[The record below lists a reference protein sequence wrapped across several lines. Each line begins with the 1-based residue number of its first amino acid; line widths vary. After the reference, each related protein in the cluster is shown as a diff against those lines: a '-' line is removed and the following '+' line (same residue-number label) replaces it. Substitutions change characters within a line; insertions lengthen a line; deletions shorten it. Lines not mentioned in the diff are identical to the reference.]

1 MILLLDTKDLS
12 QRINDS
18 YEEMSKGQ
26 KRIADFIL
34 KNYDKAAYMTALRLG
49 DSVGVSE
56 STVVRFAMDLGYP
69 GYPQLQKALQDLVRN
84 RLTTLQRMEMTGDM
98 SRSMVLRTVL
108 RADMSNL
115 RQTIDSINAEE
126 FEQVVDEVYNARRVY
141 LLGARSSAPLAQ
153 FMGYYLNFLLDNV
166 HVVTSGVNDIMEQLV
181 HIDQGDVLVGISF
194 PRYSK
199 RTIEGVRFAKD
210 KGARIIAI
218 TDSGASPLNEFADH
232 VLVAHSNI
240 ASFVDSLVA
249 PFSIVNAFV
258 VSIGLRKRN
267 EASENFMEL
276 ERIWDEYNVYVD
288 KTR

>member
-1 MILLLDTKDLS
+1 MPDTKDLS
-12 QRINDS
+12 QRIEAS
-18 YEEMSKGQ
+18 LSEMSKGQ
-26 KRIADFIL
+26 KRIADFIM

-56 STVVRFAMDLGYP
+56 STVVRFAMDLGYS
-69 GYPQLQKALQDLVRN
+69 GYPQLQKALQDMVRN
-84 RLTTLQRMEMTGDM
+84 RLTTLQRMEMTSDM

-115 RQTIDSINAEE
+115 RQTIESIDAEE
-126 FEQVVDEVYNARRVY
+126 FEQVVDLVYNSRRVY
-141 LLGARSSAPLAQ
+141 VLGARSSAPLAQ

-166 HVVTSGVNDIMEQLV
+166 QIVTSGINDIMEQLV
-181 HIDQGDVLVGISF
+181 HIESDDVLIGISF

-199 RTIEGVRFAKD
+199 RTIEGVRFAKE
-210 KGARIIAI
+210 KGAKIIAI
-218 TDSGASPLNEFADH
+218 TDSGASPLNEYASH

-249 PFSIVNAFV
+249 PFSIANAFIV
-258 VSIGLRKRN
+258 AIGLQKRQ

-276 ERIWDEYNVYVD
+276 ERIWDQYSVYID
-288 KTR
+288 KGR

>member
-1 MILLLDTKDLS
+1 MPDTKDLG
-12 QRINDS
+12 QRIEASFGD
-18 YEEMSKGQ
+18 MSKGQ

-69 GYPQLQKALQDLVRN
+69 GYPQLQKALQDMVRN
-84 RLTTLQRMEMTGDM
+84 RLTTLQRMEMTSDM

-108 RADMSNL
+108 RADMNNL
-115 RQTIDSINAEE
+115 RQTIESIDAEE
-126 FEQVVDEVYNARRVY
+126 FEQVVDLVYNSRRVY

-166 HVVTSGVNDIMEQLV
+166 QIVTSGINDIMEQLV
-181 HIDQGDVLVGISF
+181 HIDSNDVLIGISF

-199 RTIEGVRFAKD
+199 RTIEGVKFAKE
-210 KGARIIAI
+210 KGAKIVAI
-218 TDSGASPLNEFADH
+218 TDSGASPLNEYTNH

-249 PFSIVNAFV
+249 PFSIANAFIV
-258 VSIGLRKRN
+258 AIGLQKRH

-276 ERIWDEYNVYVD
+276 ERIWDEYNVYIE
-288 KTR
+288 KNR

>member
-1 MILLLDTKDLS
+1 MLDTKDLS
-12 QRINDS
+12 QRISDGYS
-18 YEEMSKGQ
+18 DMSKGQ
-26 KRIADFIL
+26 KRIADFIM

-84 RLTTLQRMEMTGDM
+84 RLTTLQRMEMTSEM

-115 RQTIDSINAEE
+115 RQTIDSVNAEE

-141 LLGARSSAPLAQ
+141 ILGARSSAPLAQ

-166 HVVTSGVNDIMEQLV
+166 FVVTSGINDIMEQLV
-181 HIDQGDVLVGISF
+181 HIEENDVLVGISF

-258 VSIGLRKRN
+258 VSIGLRKRS

-288 KTR
+288 KAR

>member
-1 MILLLDTKDLS
+1 MPDTKDLS
-12 QRINDS
+12 QRIDAALPD
-18 YEEMSKGQ
+18 MSKGQ
-26 KRIADFIL
+26 KRIADFIM

-69 GYPQLQKALQDLVRN
+69 GYPQLQKALQDMVRN
-84 RLTTLQRMEMTGDM
+84 RLTTLQRMEMTSDM

-115 RQTIDSINAEE
+115 RQTIESIDAEE
-126 FEQVVDEVYNARRVY
+126 FEQVVDLVYNSRRVY
-141 LLGARSSAPLAQ
+141 VLGARSSAPLAQ

-166 HVVTSGVNDIMEQLV
+166 QIVTSGINDIMEQLV
-181 HIDQGDVLVGISF
+181 HIESDDVLIGISF

-199 RTIEGVRFAKD
+199 RTLEGVRFAKD
-210 KGARIIAI
+210 KGAKIIAI
-218 TDSGASPLNEFADH
+218 TDSGASPLNEYANH

-249 PFSIVNAFV
+249 PFSIANAFIV
-258 VSIGLRKRN
+258 AIGLQKRQ

-276 ERIWDEYNVYVD
+276 ERIWDQYSVYLD
-288 KTR
+288 KGR

>member
-1 MILLLDTKDLS
+1 MPDTKDLG
-12 QRINDS
+12 QRIESALPD
-18 YEEMSKGQ
+18 MSKGQ

-69 GYPQLQKALQDLVRN
+69 GYPQLQKALQDMVRN
-84 RLTTLQRMEMTGDM
+84 RLTTLQRMEMTSDM

-115 RQTIDSINAEE
+115 RQTIESIDAEE
-126 FEQVVDEVYNARRVY
+126 FEQVVDLVYNSRRVY
-141 LLGARSSAPLAQ
+141 VLGTRSSAPLAQ

-166 HVVTSGVNDIMEQLV
+166 IIVTSGINDIMEQLV
-181 HIDQGDVLVGISF
+181 HIESDDVLIGISF

-210 KGARIIAI
+210 KGAKIIAI
-218 TDSGASPLNEFADH
+218 TDSGASPLNEYANH
-232 VLVAHSNI
+232 VLVAYSNI

-249 PFSIVNAFV
+249 PFSIANAFIV
-258 VSIGLRKRN
+258 AIGLQKRQ

-276 ERIWDEYNVYVD
+276 ERIWDQYSVYID
-288 KTR
+288 KGR

>member
-1 MILLLDTKDLS
+1 MPDTKDLG
-12 QRINDS
+12 QRIES
-18 YEEMSKGQ
+18 TFGEMSKGQ
-26 KRIADFIL
+26 KRIADFIM

-69 GYPQLQKALQDLVRN
+69 GYPQLQKALQDMVRN
-84 RLTTLQRMEMTGDM
+84 RLTTLQRMEMTSDM

-108 RADMSNL
+108 RADMNNL
-115 RQTIDSINAEE
+115 KQTIDSIDAEE
-126 FEQVVDEVYNARRVY
+126 FEQVVDLIYNSRRVY
-141 LLGARSSAPLAQ
+141 VLGARSSAPLAQ
-153 FMGYYLNFLLDNV
+153 FMGYYMNFLLDNV
-166 HVVTSGVNDIMEQLV
+166 QVVTSGINDIMEQLV
-181 HIDQGDVLVGISF
+181 HIDSNDVLIGISF

-210 KGARIIAI
+210 KGAKIIAI
-218 TDSGASPLNEFADH
+218 TDSGASPLNEYSSH

-249 PFSIVNAFV
+249 PFSIANALLV
-258 VSIGLRKRN
+258 AIGLQKRQ

-276 ERIWDEYNVYVD
+276 ERIWDQFNVYIE
-288 KTR
+288 KNR

>member
-1 MILLLDTKDLS
+1 MPETRDLG
-12 QRINDS
+12 QRIEAAFGD
-18 YEEMSKGQ
+18 MSKGQ
-26 KRIADFIL
+26 KRIAEYIM

-69 GYPQLQKALQDLVRN
+69 GYPQLQKALQDMVRN
-84 RLTTLQRMEMTGDM
+84 RLTTLQRMEMTSEM

-108 RADMSNL
+108 RADMNNL
-115 RQTIDSINAEE
+115 RQTIDGIDAEE
-126 FEQVVDEVYNARRVY
+126 FERVVDLVYNARRVY
-141 LLGARSSAPLAQ
+141 ILGARSSAPLAQ

-166 HVVTSGVNDIMEQLV
+166 IIVTSGINDIMEQLV
-181 HIDQGDVLVGISF
+181 HIESDDVLVGISF

-199 RTIEGVRFAKD
+199 RTIEGVRFARE
-210 KGARIIAI
+210 KGADIVAI
-218 TDSGASPLNEFADH
+218 TDSGASPLNEYASH

-249 PFSIVNAFV
+249 PFSIINAFIV
-258 VSIGLRKRN
+258 AIGLQKRQ

-276 ERIWDEYNVYVD
+276 ERIWDEYNVYIE
-288 KTR
+288 KNR

>member
-1 MILLLDTKDLS
+1 MPDTKDLG
-12 QRINDS
+12 QRI
-18 YEEMSKGQ
+18 EEAFADMSKGQ
-26 KRIADFIL
+26 KRIADYIM

-69 GYPQLQKALQDLVRN
+69 GYPQLQKALQDMVRN
-84 RLTTLQRMEMTGDM
+84 RLTTLQRMEMTSEM

-108 RADMSNL
+108 RADMNNL
-115 RQTIDSINAEE
+115 RQTIDSIDAEE
-126 FEQVVDEVYNARRVY
+126 FEQVVDLVYNSRRVY
-141 LLGARSSAPLAQ
+141 ILGARSSAPLAQ

-166 HVVTSGVNDIMEQLV
+166 IVVTSGINDVMEQLV
-181 HIDQGDVLVGISF
+181 HIESEDVLIGISF

-199 RTIEGVRFAKD
+199 RTIEGVRFAKE
-210 KGARIIAI
+210 KGANIIAI
-218 TDSGASPLNEFADH
+218 TDSGASPLNEYASH

-249 PFSIVNAFV
+249 PFSIANAFIV
-258 VSIGLRKRN
+258 AIGLQKRQ

-276 ERIWDEYNVYVD
+276 ERIWDEYNVYIE
-288 KTR
+288 KNR

>member
-1 MILLLDTKDLS
+1 MPETRDLG
-12 QRINDS
+12 QRIETALGD
-18 YEEMSKGQ
+18 MSKGQ
-26 KRIADFIL
+26 KRIAEYIM

-69 GYPQLQKALQDLVRN
+69 GYPQLQKALQDMVRN
-84 RLTTLQRMEMTGDM
+84 RLTTLQRMEMTSEM

-108 RADMSNL
+108 RADMNNL
-115 RQTIDSINAEE
+115 RQTIDGIDAEE
-126 FEQVVDEVYNARRVY
+126 FERVVDLVYNAHRVY
-141 LLGARSSAPLAQ
+141 ILGARSSAPLAQ

-166 HVVTSGVNDIMEQLV
+166 IVVTSGINDIMEQLV
-181 HIDQGDVLVGISF
+181 HIESDDVLIGISF

-199 RTIEGVRFAKD
+199 RTIEGVRFARE
-210 KGARIIAI
+210 KGADIVAI
-218 TDSGASPLNEFADH
+218 TDSGASPLNEYASH

-249 PFSIVNAFV
+249 PFSIINAFIV
-258 VSIGLRKRN
+258 AIGLQKRQ

-276 ERIWDEYNVYVD
+276 ERIWDEYNVYIE
-288 KTR
+288 KNR

>member
-1 MILLLDTKDLS
+1 MLDTKDLS
-12 QRINDS
+12 QRINDGYS
-18 YEEMSKGQ
+18 DMSKGQ

-84 RLTTLQRMEMTGDM
+84 RLTTLQRMEMTSDM

-115 RQTIDSINAEE
+115 RQTIDSVNAEE

-141 LLGARSSAPLAQ
+141 ILGARSSAPLAQ

-166 HVVTSGVNDIMEQLV
+166 VVVTSGINDIMEQLV
-181 HIDQGDVLVGISF
+181 HIEENDVLIGISF

-210 KGARIIAI
+210 KGARIVAI

-288 KTR
+288 KAR

>member
-1 MILLLDTKDLS
+1 MPDTKDLG
-12 QRINDS
+12 QRI
-18 YEEMSKGQ
+18 EEAFADMSKGQ
-26 KRIADFIL
+26 KRIADYIM

-69 GYPQLQKALQDLVRN
+69 GYPQLQKALQDMVRN
-84 RLTTLQRMEMTGDM
+84 RLTTLQRMEMTSEM

-108 RADMSNL
+108 RADMNNL
-115 RQTIDSINAEE
+115 RQTIDSIDAEE
-126 FEQVVDEVYNARRVY
+126 FEQVVDLVYNSRRVY
-141 LLGARSSAPLAQ
+141 ILGARSSAPLAQ

-166 HVVTSGVNDIMEQLV
+166 IVVTSGINDIMEQLV
-181 HIDQGDVLVGISF
+181 HIESEDVLIGISF

-199 RTIEGVRFAKD
+199 RTIEGVRFAKE
-210 KGARIIAI
+210 KGANIIAI
-218 TDSGASPLNEFADH
+218 TDSGASPLNEYASH

-249 PFSIVNAFV
+249 PFSIANAFIV
-258 VSIGLRKRN
+258 AIGLQKRQ

-276 ERIWDEYNVYVD
+276 ERIWDEYNVYIE
-288 KTR
+288 KNR

>member
-1 MILLLDTKDLS
+1 MPDTKDLG
-12 QRINDS
+12 QRIEAAFND
-18 YEEMSKGQ
+18 MSKGQ
-26 KRIADFIL
+26 KRIADYIM

-69 GYPQLQKALQDLVRN
+69 GYPQLQKALQDMVRN
-84 RLTTLQRMEMTGDM
+84 RLTTLQRMEMTNDM

-115 RQTIDSINAEE
+115 RQTIDSIDAEE
-126 FEQVVDEVYNARRVY
+126 FEQVVDLVYNSRRVY
-141 LLGARSSAPLAQ
+141 ILGARSSAPLAQ

-166 HVVTSGVNDIMEQLV
+166 QVVTSGINDIMEQLV
-181 HIDQGDVLVGISF
+181 HIESDDVLIGISF

-199 RTIEGVRFAKD
+199 RTLEGVRFAKE
-210 KGARIIAI
+210 KGAKIIAI
-218 TDSGASPLNEFADH
+218 TDSGASPLNEYANH

-249 PFSIVNAFV
+249 PFSIANAFIV
-258 VSIGLRKRN
+258 AIGLQKRQ

-276 ERIWDEYNVYVD
+276 ERIWDQYNVYLE
-288 KTR
+288 KNR

>member
-1 MILLLDTKDLS
+1 MPDTKDLS
-12 QRINDS
+12 QRIEASLPD
-18 YEEMSKGQ
+18 MSKGQ
-26 KRIADFIL
+26 KRIADFIM

-56 STVVRFAMDLGYP
+56 STVVRFAMDLGYS
-69 GYPQLQKALQDLVRN
+69 GYPQLQKALQDMVRN
-84 RLTTLQRMEMTGDM
+84 RLTTLQRMEMTSDM

-115 RQTIDSINAEE
+115 RQTIESIDAEE
-126 FEQVVDEVYNARRVY
+126 FDQVVDLVYNSHRVY
-141 LLGARSSAPLAQ
+141 VLGARSSAPLAQ

-166 HVVTSGVNDIMEQLV
+166 QIVTSGINDIMEQLV
-181 HIDQGDVLVGISF
+181 HIESDDVLIGISF

-199 RTIEGVRFAKD
+199 RTIEGVRFAKE
-210 KGARIIAI
+210 KGAKIIAI
-218 TDSGASPLNEFADH
+218 TDSGASPLNEYANH

-249 PFSIVNAFV
+249 PFSIANAFIV
-258 VSIGLRKRN
+258 AIGLQKRQ

-276 ERIWDEYNVYVD
+276 ERIWDQYSVYIE
-288 KTR
+288 KGR

>member
-1 MILLLDTKDLS
+1 MLDTKDLS
-12 QRINDS
+12 QRINDGYS
-18 YEEMSKGQ
+18 DMSKGQ

-84 RLTTLQRMEMTGDM
+84 RLTTLQRMEMTSDM

-115 RQTIDSINAEE
+115 RQTIDSVNAEE

-141 LLGARSSAPLAQ
+141 ILGARSSAPLAQ

-166 HVVTSGVNDIMEQLV
+166 VVVTSGINDIMEQLV
-181 HIDQGDVLVGISF
+181 HIEENDVLIGISF

-210 KGARIIAI
+210 KGARIVAI
-218 TDSGASPLNEFADH
+218 TDSGASPLNEYADH

-288 KTR
+288 KAR